1 MKCHDDSAIVLRCF
15 FDRINIGE
23 RIISLD
29 PFAFIDSAYNDSV
42 VLLFLNIAVF
52 IPFYTVVKWLK
63 QNLNDRMIFILFILC
78 ALSAE
83 VLQCVTMRGMLDLA
97 DMILY
102 TLGYGAGCLAYKT
115 VMKFVK
121 GSE

>member
-1 MKCHDDSAIVLRCF
+1 MIVSISVKESSA
-15 FDRINIGE
+15 
-23 RIISLD
+23 D

-63 QNLNDRMIFILFILC
+63 QSLNDRMIFILFILC
-78 ALSAE
+78 TLSVE
-83 VLQCVTMRGMLDLA
+83 VLQYVTMRGMLDLA
-97 DMILY
+97 DIILY

-121 GSE
+121 DSE

>member
-1 MKCHDDSAIVLRCF
+1 MSLCF

-63 QNLNDRMIFILFILC
+63 QNLNDRMIFIFINPSSIICNSKHPFL
-78 ALSAE
+78 
-83 VLQCVTMRGMLDLA
+83 
-97 DMILY
+97 IY
-102 TLGYGAGCLAYKT
+102 
-115 VMKFVK
+115 MKLIGF
-121 GSE
+121 